1 MMEKM
6 AKIIWRYRYGYLF
19 VLPTMILLC
28 IFNYYPAFS
37 GLYHSLF
44 DWAVGGESKFIGL
57 RNFIEIITDRN
68 FQTSVINVTKL
79 TIWNLLVP
87 TLIIPIFVAE
97 LIYNLHS
104 QRAKYIYRVLVITP
118 MVIPGIVNLLI
129 WQFIYDADYGL
140 LNTILKGIGL
150 GHLTRSWLG
159 DPNTALYAI
168 MAMGFP
174 WIGGTTVLIYLAGL
188 MNIPS
193 SVFDAA
199 LIDGVI
205 GLRRFFSIDLPLIT
219 SQIKLNVIL
228 SLIGTIQGYG
238 TMLVLTGGGP
248 GTSTLVPGLYMYQA
262 AFNYG
267 RMGFASAVGVILFI
281 VILFLTILNMKFIS
295 SPAEYEAQ

>member
-1 MMEKM
+1 MRKSV
-6 AKIIWRYRYGYLF
+6 KIQWRHKYGYLF
-19 VLPTMILLC
+19 VLPTVILLC

-44 DWAVGGESKFIGL
+44 DWYVGGESRFIGF
-57 RNFIEIITDRN
+57 RNFIEILTDKN
-68 FQTSVINVTKL
+68 FHVSVINVIKL
-79 TIWNLLVP
+79 TIWNILVP
-87 TLIIPIFVAE
+87 TLIIPIFIAE
-97 LIYNLHS
+97 LIFNLHS
-104 QRAKYIYRVLVITP
+104 YKAKYIYRILVITP

-140 LNTILKGIGL
+140 LNSILKWMGL
-150 GHLTRSWLG
+150 GHLTRAWLG

-168 MAMGFP
+168 MAIGFP

-205 GLRRFFSIDLPLIT
+205 GLKRFFSIDLPLIT
-219 SQIKLNVIL
+219 GQIKLNLIL
-228 SLIGTIQGYG
+228 ALIGSIQGYG

-248 GTSTLVPGLYMYQA
+248 GISTLVPGLYMYQF

-267 RMGFASAVGVILFI
+267 RMGFASAVGVILFV
-281 VILFLTILNMKFIS
+281 VILFLTIINLKYIS